1 MIFRKYEFLP
11 SKWAELQSKIQVEI
25 SLGEETHL
33 SYNPDLVNSVVEIG
47 HIMIEPPV
55 LNADMTIKKE
65 AVLSDKYSV
74 DILWQD
80 EPLEDFEPYE
90 IWCEPIGTHSFGASI
105 DQEYIDSYNARQ

>member
-1 MIFRKYEFLP
+1 MIFRKYEFSP
-11 SKWAELQSKIQVEI
+11 KQWETKKI
-25 SLGEETHL
+25 SLQVFDNFDDKIIE
-33 SYNPDLVNSVVEIG
+33 SYNQDLVNSVVEIG

-55 LNADMTIKKE
+55 LDGEMNVVKE

-90 IWCEPIGTHSFGASI
+90 VWCEPIGTHSFGASI